1 MDSLPGD
8 DIETTE
14 KDRTE
19 IPVLS
24 FLEELPPSHTGSG
37 TIALPLERLIATRM
51 LLQAESGGGKSWLLR
66 QILEETYDRAP
77 QFLFDLDGE
86 FGSLRNEFPYVLV
99 SATPGEGDL
108 RADPETARSLCRR
121 LVELSA
127 SAILDLY
134 DLNEQAQQVFTV
146 EFLDELMYLPRTLWT
161 DRLVLID
168 EADRVAP
175 EKSAA
180 LSTPAVRSLV
190 KRARKRRIG
199 VVLATT
205 RLADLDKGAAGGLQN
220 KLIGMTTLGTDM
232 TRSASDLGFDRKRR
246 RELLDL
252 APGTFFAQGPAFPF
266 RGVSLLRSGP
276 VRTTHG
282 LDPTAAPPKPPASLA
297 HVLAA
302 LEDLSPTEVY
312 DHDETPVNPRDFDVR
327 VRDAAD
333 ERVRRELPAL
343 LDARVR
349 ERTLS
354 LYSRVEALQTM
365 LSGACD
371 HAATLLQDLETFPPH
386 EPRPGP
392 PPGQDSN
399 ACDPTT
405 HEAVDAPT
413 IPRPSNK
420 PEQTPYDSKPPKE
433 AKTESSGRSSGNPEE
448 SILAKSHR
456 SILGVLE
463 LLRLEDV
470 PPLDR
475 RNLALLAGR
484 SPRSSRY
491 EAALALLKNE
501 GLVSYPEPGTVAI
514 TRKGS
519 HGSALSKPHGYQLEA
534 ADVTLAT
541 LHRLWGD
548 YLGKRRADLLRT
560 LLDAHPEALGRDDLA
575 RASRT
580 SPRSSRYEA
589 ALAALR
595 SIGVVD
601 YPAPSTVRAS
611 ALLFPEG
618 LL

>member
-1 MDSLPGD
+1 MGSVPGEA
-8 DIETTE
+8 IETIET
-14 KDRTE
+14 DRTE

-24 FLEELPPSHTGSG
+24 FLEEPPPSHKGSG
-37 TIALPLERLIATRM
+37 TITLPLDRLIATRM

-146 EFLDELMYLPRTLWT
+146 EFLDELMYLPRNLWT
-161 DRLVLID
+161 DRLLVID

-266 RGVSLLRSGP
+266 RGVRLLRSGP

-282 LDPTAAPPKPPASLA
+282 LDLASETPKPPAALDRVLTALA
-297 HVLAA
+297 
-302 LEDLSPTEVY
+302 DLSYPPEQPSGRPGPNA
-312 DHDETPVNPRDFDVR
+312 DPHDFERR
-327 VRDAAD
+327 VREAA
-333 ERVRRELPAL
+333 EQRLRRELPAL
-343 LDARVR
+343 LDQRLR
-349 ERTLS
+349 ERTASLS
-354 LYSRVEALQTM
+354 SRVEVLETM
-365 LSGACD
+365 LAD
-371 HAATLLQDLETFPPH
+371 ARQHAAALLVVLRTARPDDQPSTAAVRKHAKGSHPATRNRFDADSAPQSADGADGFPDASPAARHEDASGFEGTLT
-386 EPRPGP
+386 
-392 PPGQDSN
+392 
-399 ACDPTT
+399 
-405 HEAVDAPT
+405 
-413 IPRPSNK
+413 PSHH
-420 PEQTPYDSKPPKE
+420 
-433 AKTESSGRSSGNPEE
+433 
-448 SILAKSHR
+448 SILR
-456 SILGVLE
+456 TLG
-463 LLRLEDV
+463 LLRLEGL

-475 RNLALLAGR
+475 RNLALLSGR

-491 EAALALLKNE
+491 
-501 GLVSYPEPGTVAI
+501 
-514 TRKGS
+514 
-519 HGSALSKPHGYQLEA
+519 
-534 ADVTLAT
+534 
-541 LHRLWGD
+541 
-548 YLGKRRADLLRT
+548 
-560 LLDAHPEALGRDDLA
+560 DD
-575 RASRT
+575 
-580 SPRSSRYEA
+580 

-595 SIGVVD
+595 KIGVVE
-601 YPAPSTVRAS
+601 YPANATVRAS
-611 ALLFPEG
+611 RLLFPKG
-618 LL
+618 FS